1 MLNIFFASL
10 TSSIILFGFGIIF
23 NYLFFNTS
31 KNEINIYENG
41 IFGIILLSLVSLFI
55 NFFLPI
61 NKFIGTTVLII
72 SFLVFFYF
80 IYFIKKKLNVI
91 YIILLASFIA
101 FTLIAL
107 SNINRPDAGLYHL
120 PYVSLLQE
128 SKIIIGSV
136 NIHHRFGMVSIVQYL
151 SAIHNNYFFKTE
163 FINVPLACI
172 FSFYIIFILRNFY
185 INLKKNDFEKVFV
198 NFLII
203 IFSIYAFNRYSN
215 YGNDAPVH
223 IFFFILTIFF
233 IEIKNLEK
241 IELNEFY
248 KIAIISLFLLS
259 LKSSMVVVLLLPLVL
274 FYLCKKKLFLIKTK
288 QSFLCLLI
296 IFIWFLK
303 NILTSGCLIYPLN
316 ISCIQS
322 LKYFDKENT
331 LRSSQETEA
340 WAKGFPDS
348 KKKFSLKDY
357 NKNFNWLYT
366 WKKHHLKKIIEK
378 ILPYLILLFL
388 ILLII
393 IFRKIYFKD
402 KLKKLSIN
410 KKDYI
415 LLFFSFFCCTIWFIK
430 FPVYR
435 FGMSF
440 IFIFLT
446 SLFMILFK
454 KIEKSYNF
462 KFYNFFYITL
472 ILVGILGFL
481 GKNYY
486 RIINQFDE
494 KYNNYPWPKIYT
506 LSNTKENLIPKYK
519 KITDKKNQTIFYYSG
534 GTECMYSKSPCSNYL
549 NSKLKMIKKYG
560 YKIYY
565 ND

>member
-1 MLNIFFASL
+1 MLNIFFAGL

-23 NYLFFNTS
+23 NYLFFNIS
-31 KNEINIYENG
+31 KNEINIYETG
-41 IFGIILLSLVSLFI
+41 IFGIIFLSLISLFI

-61 NKFIGTTVLII
+61 NKFIGTTILII
-72 SFLVFFYF
+72 SFVVFFYF
-80 IYFIKKKLNVI
+80 IYFVKKKFNVI
-91 YIILLASFIA
+91 YIILLVSFIA
-101 FTLIAL
+101 FTLITL

-128 SKIIIGSV
+128 SKIIIGSA

-172 FSFYIIFILRNFY
+172 FSFYIIFVLRNFY
-185 INLKKNDFEKVFV
+185 INLKKNNFEKVFI

-203 IFSIYAFNRYSN
+203 IFSFYAFNRYSN
-215 YGNDAPVH
+215 YGNDAPAH

-233 IEIKNLEK
+233 IEIQNLEK

-248 KIAIISLFLLS
+248 KIAIVSLFLLS

-274 FYLCKKKLFLIKTK
+274 FFLCKKKLYLIKKK
-288 QSFLCLLI
+288 QFFLCLFI

-303 NILTSGCLIYPLN
+303 NILTSGCLIYQLN
-316 ISCIQS
+316 TSCIQS
-322 LKYFDKENT
+322 LKYFNKENT

-348 KKKFSLKDY
+348 KNKFSLEDY

-378 ILPYLILLFL
+378 ILPYLILLLL
-388 ILLII
+388 ILLMI

-402 KLKKLSIN
+402 NLKKLSIN

-446 SLFMILFK
+446 SLFIILFK

-462 KFYNFFYITL
+462 KFYNFFFITL
-472 ILVGILGFL
+472 ILIGILGFL

-486 RIINQFDE
+486 RIVNKFDE
-494 KYNNYPWPKIYT
+494 KYNNYPWPRIYT

-519 KITDKKNQTIFYYSG
+519 KIIDKKNQTIFYYSG

-549 NSKLKMIKKYG
+549 NSKLKMIKKHG